1 MSLNENKEN
10 TQSEAKSEKKK
21 WKAWEKNLLAGAI
34 CFTVGL
40 TAPIAVGMNAKSRT
54 KSYQTKKIEELKE
67 ENRSLKKQL
76 ENREERIVTVPVYV
90 TESIKATE
98 KAAPVTD
105 VPVTETQAPEKET
118 TVPVTETE
126 TVKEMSEDEVR
137 ALTNPL
143 TKEAAAPFQV
153 KVSNV
158 WKVYWINV
166 ERSDLEG
173 LKPDDFRF
181 FNDYINE
188 HFEPDACD
196 FYVVVTDIPDLC
208 FQFTVTKSE
217 YLRSTC
223 EAFAGITKTDSSQHY
238 PYCGT
243 GSCAFRFSDADQFEL
258 QALRI
263 DEYGLEQYDDDKIYH
278 FSEFNDDMFAKL
290 DELQQNAR

>member
-1 MSLNENKEN
+1 MKKEFRKLM
-10 TQSEAKSEKKK
+10 TA
-21 WKAWEKNLLAGAI
+21 AV
-34 CFTVGL
+34 CFCLL
-40 TAPIAVGMNAKSRT
+40 TAGCGSMPETVENQPE
-54 KSYQTKKIEELKE
+54 QTA
-67 ENRSLKKQL
+67 S
-76 ENREERIVTVPVYV
+76 VTTTASE
-90 TESIKATE
+90 TESIETTLITTSATE
-98 KAAPVTD
+98 TETT
-105 VPVTETQAPEKET
+105 VTEIVTTVTVSETQESETET

-126 TVKEMSEDEVR
+126 TVKEISEDEVR

-166 ERSDLEG
+166 ERSDLKG

-223 EAFAGITKTDSSQHY
+223 KHL
-238 PYCGT
+238 P
-243 GSCAFRFSDADQFEL
+243 EL
-258 QALRI
+258 QRLMQASIILTAEPAHVRSDSVTRI
-263 DEYGLEQYDDDKIYH
+263 SLNFKLYAKMNTDWSSTMMIRSIIFQNLVMICSQSLMNYSKTHAKYH
-278 FSEFNDDMFAKL
+278 QIPRNTH
-290 DELQQNAR
+290 QIPRNTHQIPRNTHQI

>member
-1 MSLNENKEN
+1 MKKEFRKLM
-10 TQSEAKSEKKK
+10 TA
-21 WKAWEKNLLAGAI
+21 AV
-34 CFTVGL
+34 CFCLL
-40 TAPIAVGMNAKSRT
+40 TAGCGNMPETVENQPE
-54 KSYQTKKIEELKE
+54 QTA
-67 ENRSLKKQL
+67 S
-76 ENREERIVTVPVYV
+76 VTTTASE
-90 TESIKATE
+90 TESIETTQITTSATE
-98 KAAPVTD
+98 TETTVTEK
-105 VPVTETQAPEKET
+105 VTTVTVTETQAPETKT

-126 TVKEMSEDEVR
+126 TAKEISEDEVR

-153 KVSNV
+153 KVSNK

-166 ERSDLEG
+166 KRSDLEG

-223 EAFAGITKTDSSQHY
+223 EAFAGITKTDASQHY

-258 QALRI
+258 QALRK

>member
-1 MSLNENKEN
+1 MSLEKNKESN
-10 TQSEAKSEKKK
+10 ESKLHTLWRKTYKYIIVGIFCLLIGLAFAAERAK
-21 WKAWEKNLLAGAI
+21 N
-34 CFTVGL
+34 
-40 TAPIAVGMNAKSRT
+40 IAKENQKLSAENS
-54 KSYQTKKIEELKE
+54 ELKKTI
-67 ENRSLKKQL
+67 ENTPA
-76 ENREERIVTVPVYV
+76 ETVLVPYTVLVPV
-90 TESIKATE
+90 TESIQTTKET
-98 KAAPVTD
+98 APVTD
-105 VPVTETQAPEKET
+105 VPVTETQAPETKT

-126 TVKEMSEDEVR
+126 TVKEISEDEVR

-166 ERSDLEG
+166 ERSDLKG

-223 EAFAGITKTDSSQHY
+223 EAFAGITKTDASQHY

-258 QALRI
+258 QALRK

>member
-1 MSLNENKEN
+1 MKKEFRKLM
-10 TQSEAKSEKKK
+10 TA
-21 WKAWEKNLLAGAI
+21 AV
-34 CFTVGL
+34 CFCLL
-40 TAPIAVGMNAKSRT
+40 TAGCGSMPETVETQPEQTASVTTTASET
-54 KSYQTKKIEELKE
+54 KSIETTQITTSATETETTVTEKVTT
-67 ENRSLKKQL
+67 
-76 ENREERIVTVPVYV
+76 VTV
-90 TESIKATE
+90 S
-98 KAAPVTD
+98 
-105 VPVTETQAPEKET
+105 ETQDSETET

-126 TVKEMSEDEVR
+126 TVIEISEDEVR

-153 KVSNV
+153 KVSNK

-196 FYVVVTDIPDLC
+196 FYVVVTDVSDLC

-223 EAFAGITKTDSSQHY
+223 EAFAGITKTDASQHY

>member
-1 MSLNENKEN
+1 MKKEFRKLM
-10 TQSEAKSEKKK
+10 TA
-21 WKAWEKNLLAGAI
+21 AV
-34 CFTVGL
+34 CFCLL
-40 TAPIAVGMNAKSRT
+40 TAGCGNKPETVET
-54 KSYQTKKIEELKE
+54 QPEQTA
-67 ENRSLKKQL
+67 S
-76 ENREERIVTVPVYV
+76 VTTTASE
-90 TESIKATE
+90 TESIETTQITTSATE
-98 KAAPVTD
+98 TETT
-105 VPVTETQAPEKET
+105 VTEKVTTVTVSETQESETET

-126 TVKEMSEDEVR
+126 TVKEISEDEVR

-223 EAFAGITKTDSSQHY
+223 EAFAGITKTDASQHY

-243 GSCAFRFSDADQFEL
+243 GSCAFRFSDADQL
-258 QALRI
+258 AIQALRK

-278 FSEFNDDMFAKL
+278 FSEFGDDMFAQL
-290 DELQQNAR
+290 DELQRNAR

>member
-1 MSLNENKEN
+1 MSLEKNKESN
-10 TQSEAKSEKKK
+10 ESKLHSLWRKTYKY
-21 WKAWEKNLLAGAI
+21 
-34 CFTVGL
+34 F
-40 TAPIAVGMNAKSRT
+40 AVGGICLLIGLAFAVEMTSNIS
-54 KSYQTKKIEELKE
+54 KKNHDLRK
-67 ENRSLKKQL
+67 
-76 ENREERIVTVPVYV
+76 ENRELKKTIENTPAETVLVPYTVLVPV
-90 TESIKATE
+90 TESIQTTKET
-98 KAAPVTD
+98 APVTD
-105 VPVTETQAPEKET
+105 VPVTKTQAPETKT

-126 TVKEMSEDEVR
+126 TVKEISEDEVR

-166 ERSDLEG
+166 ERSDLKG

-223 EAFAGITKTDSSQHY
+223 EAFAGITKTDASQHY

-243 GSCAFRFSDADQFEL
+243 GSCAFRFNDADQFEL
-258 QALRI
+258 QALRK